1 MGLEFRA
8 PRLLAIALTH
18 KSFLN
23 EQPEAC
29 AESNERLEFLGDGV
43 VNFVVARTM
52 YERAREA
59 PEGEL
64 TTRRSHAVR
73 REALAVAAARLGLGQ
88 DLVMGHGEFASGGPE
103 RQTNLANAFEAMA
116 GAVFLDRGFDECER
130 ILLELLEPEIDHAL
144 YEENPKDPK
153 SVLQEIVQQ
162 RGGTSP
168 SYRIVTAGDQC
179 SEARFNVEVLLS
191 GEVAGTGSGD
201 RKVEAERA
209 AAIEAMSRMSPTQPL
224 MTPTPDDTVPAG
236 Q

>member
-1 MGLEFRA
+1 MIQQRLGIEFRD
-8 PRLLAIALTH
+8 PRLLADALTH

-23 EQPEAC
+23 ERPEDC

-43 VNFVVARTM
+43 VNFIVARTM

-73 REALAVAAARLGLGQ
+73 REALAAAAARLGLGEL
-88 DLVMGHGEFASGGPE
+88 LVMGRGEFESGGPD
-103 RQTNLANAFEAMA
+103 RLTNLANAFEALA
-116 GAVFLDRGFDECER
+116 GAVFLDRGFDGCEL
-130 ILLELLEPEIDHAL
+130 ILLDWLGPEITQAL
-144 YEENPKDPK
+144 SEENPKDPK

-162 RGGTSP
+162 QGGPSP
-168 SYRIVTAGDQC
+168 SYRIAPTGDAC

-191 GEVAGTGSGD
+191 GEVAGSGSGD

-209 AAIEAMSRMSPTQPL
+209 AAVEAMGRMSRET
-224 MTPTPDDTVPAG
+224 TDGDGA
-236 Q
+236 